1 MTESASVAP
10 TTPQL
15 VAGYGDMEIEEDQE
29 EPADSMTDEMANFYS
44 SLEPEE
50 NQTEIPEAQEYPQAP
65 VWAGKEELRP
75 SPASDPST
83 ATMSPSSSTPSSP
96 LPQET
101 KAKKRK
107 KV

>member
-65 VWAGKEELRP
+65 IWAGKDESRP
-75 SPASDPST
+75 SPASDPSA

>member
-50 NQTEIPEAQEYPQAP
+50 NQTEIPEAQFI
-65 VWAGKEELRP
+65 
-75 SPASDPST
+75 S
-83 ATMSPSSSTPSSP
+83 
-96 LPQET
+96 
-101 KAKKRK
+101 
-107 KV
+107 